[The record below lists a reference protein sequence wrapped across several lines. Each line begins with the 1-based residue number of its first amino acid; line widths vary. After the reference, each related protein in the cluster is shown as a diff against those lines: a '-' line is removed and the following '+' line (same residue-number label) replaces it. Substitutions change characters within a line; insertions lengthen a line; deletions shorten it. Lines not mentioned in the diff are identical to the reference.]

1 MEPNYSL
8 YYIPYRNRVC
18 LLGRDIPVGIVLHS
32 FFYKRVYV
40 TQGDFKPVML
50 QRMTW
55 TSDPSVYTHK
65 CRDDG
70 LSNNCMKS
78 M

>member
-1 MEPNYSL
+1 MLIVL
-8 YYIPYRNRVC
+8 YTTPRNTVC
-18 LLGRDIPVGIVLHS
+18 LLGRDIPVGLVLHS
-32 FFYKRVYV
+32 FLKERVYV

-55 TSDPSVYTHK
+55 TSDPSVDSHK
-65 CRDDG
+65 SWDDG
-70 LSNNCMKS
+70 LSDNCMKS